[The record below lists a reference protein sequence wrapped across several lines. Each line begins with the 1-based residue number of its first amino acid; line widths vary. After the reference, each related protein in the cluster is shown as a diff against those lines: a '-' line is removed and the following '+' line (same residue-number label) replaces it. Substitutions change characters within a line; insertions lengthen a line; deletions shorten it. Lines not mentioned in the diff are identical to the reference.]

1 MSDRQLVKEIIT
13 TETEKYT
20 EEGKVKEKV
29 KETREKIYS
38 YDKIEDYDKV
48 DKVIDKSEPKKEEG
62 KKDDLVKQA
71 AQAIENKNPQ
81 AQQPAAT
88 PQPTIP
94 QPPVSPAFQPTPTT
108 PYMPQQYNVL
118 TRNPVVE
125 KPTFPW
131 ENKQS

>member
-1 MSDRQLVKEIIT
+1 MSDRELVKEIIT

-20 EEGKVKEKV
+20 DEGKVKERV

-38 YDKIEDYDKV
+38 YDKVENYDKV
-48 DKVIDKSEPKKEEG
+48 DKIIDKSEPKKEEE
-62 KKDDLVKQA
+62 KKEDLVKQA

-88 PQPTIP
+88 PQP
-94 QPPVSPAFQPTPTT
+94 PVSPAFQPTATA

>member
-1 MSDRQLVKEIIT
+1 MSDRELVKEIIT

-20 EEGKVKEKV
+20 DEGKVKEKV

-38 YDKIEDYDKV
+38 YDKVENYDKV

-62 KKDDLVKQA
+62 EKEDLVKQA
-71 AQAIENKNPQ
+71 AQAIENKSPQ
-81 AQQPAAT
+81 VQQPAAT
-88 PQPTIP
+88 PQPAV
-94 QPPVSPAFQPTPTT
+94 PVSPAFQPTATT

-118 TRNPVVE
+118 ARNPVVE

>member
-1 MSDRQLVKEIIT
+1 MSDRELVKEIIT

-20 EEGKVKEKV
+20 DEGKVKERV

-38 YDKIEDYDKV
+38 YDKVENYDKV
-48 DKVIDKSEPKKEEG
+48 DKIIDKSEPKKEEE
-62 KKDDLVKQA
+62 KKEDLVKQA
-71 AQAIENKNPQ
+71 AQAIENKKPQ
-81 AQQPAAT
+81 AQQPATT
-88 PQPTIP
+88 PQPTVP
-94 QPPVSPAFQPTPTT
+94 QPPVSPAFQPTPVA

-118 TRNPVVE
+118 ARNPVVE